1 MRQSGAVWTSPAQAV
16 QTPNPDRPSV
26 SCLIPTYNRREFVPR
41 AIDCFLNQDYANREL
56 IVIDDGTDPIEDVLL
71 HDPRLRWVRL
81 ESRQTIGAKRNAGAD
96 AAAGQL
102 LANSDEDDRC
112 APWRLSYQVERLQSA
127 AVDRPLRS
135 GSTAL
140 NRSLPPTG
148 VAVPTRPVLRKWLAD
163 RTLLFTRKL

>member
-1 MRQSGAVWTSPAQAV
+1 M
-16 QTPNPDRPSV
+16 
-26 SCLIPTYNRREFVPR
+26 
-41 AIDCFLNQDYANREL
+41 
-56 IVIDDGTDPIEDVLL
+56 IDDGTDPIEDVLL
-71 HDPRLRWVRL
+71 PDPGLWWVRL

-102 LANSDEDDRC
+102 LANWDDDDWY

-140 NRSLPPTG
+140 HRSLPPTG
-148 VAVPTRPVLRKWLAD
+148 VAVPAPPVLRKWLAD
-163 RTLLFTRKL
+163 RTLLFTREL

>member
-26 SCLIPTYNRREFVPR
+26 SCLIATYNRRESGQ
-41 AIDCFLNQDYANREL
+41 IDCFLNQDYANREL

-71 HDPRLRWVRL
+71 PDPGLWWVRL

-102 LANSDEDDRC
+102 LANWDDDDWY

-140 NRSLPPTG
+140 HRSLPPTG
-148 VAVPTRPVLRKWLAD
+148 VAVPAPPVLRKWLAD
-163 RTLLFTRKL
+163 RTLLFTREL